1 MPACH
6 RYVVSSG
13 SVSPGRVHGSGGL
26 AIVGAIL
33 LISGVTSGLVGEALR
48 KDNVAIWRLLVLAGV
63 AMAAIGLLCG
73 LALLVLLLVGRSRR
87 KTDLS
92 DAELEWGL
100 DDWMSPLRSGWRQRV
115 PEQQGPVYDLPK
127 QDLPAQ
133 DHAIWDLP
141 ERRQPEYSSPDWRP
155 QHAPGTDQQDLS
167 SDGEGWH
174 AGRAAG
180 GMPPDDHRVPRPA
193 STQYSFPPGPP
204 GTQPP
209 YPPAAHAPDPRVR
222 QNARPADRRPFPP
235 SPERTGLPSGYPPDQ
250 PSARPGGHPSE
261 RHPSSPPAR
270 PGYQP
275 AASSGYLSSG
285 HPSPGRPIVA
295 GPPPGRHHA
304 SPSQPGSQ
312 PAAPDYPLGRPAGH
326 ASAAPGDLPGLP
338 GGWPPS
344 PGYPPGRPS
353 GHVPTAPGQPPAAAP
368 ERPPSGRQAQPGLPP
383 GPLTPGPAHIAGPP
397 RYAPRPDGSRL
408 DGPGPDNLRPSATV
422 WPDAGTRPH
431 AAWQDPRIDPG
442 AAAQRHEPSSG
453 RPSWFE
459 VPPRARDVPGQPPD
473 GWTAGSPPGS
483 FPAGS
488 GTRER
493 PASMQAPPPAAAVGQ
508 SAQSAAAVGQ
518 APYRQ
523 APRVPTAPPGEAPPA
538 SQQPRPSGRPVPAA
552 DQPTGHGTGQRR
564 AESASLQPGYH
575 AYPQPGIGEERRP
588 QPHVANGAELPPR
601 AQPGHARQGRAQWSS
616 PAAFGEGAADD
627 TCPLPVI
634 LPGSHAPPN
643 AQAGT
648 PGPEG
653 ERWHPPGPARP
664 AAAPGREA
672 IPPGPDPGRSAPG
685 QRLAAGQDAEA
696 AAQAARAKLDQ
707 LKDLYLTAE
716 AIGEDALVRHFD
728 QVSERQRDLIREYFK
743 QSGLRPS
750 AILAPPDDNP
760 PHEGPAQ
767 QAESATHST

>member
-26 AIVGAIL
+26 AIVAAIL
-33 LISGVTSGLVGEALR
+33 LTSGVTSVLVGEALR

-87 KTDLS
+87 RTDLS

-100 DDWMSPLRSGWRQRV
+100 DAADDWMSTLRSGWRQRA

-127 QDLPAQ
+127 QDLPVQ
-133 DHAIWDLP
+133 DHALWDLP
-141 ERRQPEYSSPDWRP
+141 ERRPPEYASPDWRP
-155 QHAPGTDQQDLS
+155 QQAPGTDQQDLA
-167 SDGEGWH
+167 SDGDGWH
-174 AGRAAG
+174 AARAAG
-180 GMPPDDHRVPRPA
+180 GMLPDDHRVPRPA
-193 STQYSFPPGPP
+193 STQHSFPPGPP
-204 GTQPP
+204 GTQPL

-235 SPERTGLPSGYPPDQ
+235 SPERPGSPSGYPPDQ
-250 PSARPGGHPSE
+250 PLARPGGHPSE
-261 RHPSSPPAR
+261 RHPSSPPVR

-285 HPSPGRPIVA
+285 HPSPGRPIVP
-295 GPPPGRHHA
+295 GPPSGRHHA
-304 SPSQPGSQ
+304 SPGQPGSQ
-312 PAAPDYPLGRPAGH
+312 PAA
-326 ASAAPGDLPGLP
+326 
-338 GGWPPS
+338 

-368 ERPPSGRQAQPGLPP
+368 ERPPSGRQVQPGLPP
-383 GPLTPGPAHIAGPP
+383 GPLTPGPARIAGPP
-397 RYAPRPDGSRL
+397 RYAPRRDGSRV
-408 DGPGPDNLRPSATV
+408 DGPGPDNLRPSATAR
-422 WPDAGTRPH
+422 PDAGTRPH
-431 AAWQDPRIDPG
+431 AAWQDPRINPR

-453 RPSWFE
+453 QPSWFE

-473 GWTAGSPPGS
+473 GWTAGSTPGS

-488 GTRER
+488 GTRAR
-493 PASMQAPPPAAAVGQ
+493 PASMQAQPPAAAD
-508 SAQSAAAVGQ
+508 GQ

-523 APRVPTAPPGEAPPA
+523 APRVPTAPPGGAPPA
-538 SQQPRPSGRPVPAA
+538 SQRPRPSGRPVPAA

-564 AESASLQPGYH
+564 AESASLRPGYH

-588 QPHVANGAELPPR
+588 QPHVANGAELPPG
-601 AQPGHARQGRAQWSS
+601 AQPEPARQGHAQWSS

-643 AQAGT
+643 AQEG
-648 PGPEG
+648 PPQPEG

-672 IPPGPDPGRSAPG
+672 IPPGPDTSRSAPG
-685 QRLAAGQDAEA
+685 QRRAAGQDAEA
-696 AAQAARAKLDQ
+696 AAEAARAKLDQ

-728 QVSERQRDLIREYFK
+728 QVSQRQRDLIREYFK
-743 QSGLRPS
+743 ESGLRPS